1 MKYRQI
7 TLIIVLI
14 LVITGVIALF
24 TMPRSEDPH
33 ITVRQG
39 LVIAT
44 YPGADELQM
53 EKQVTNKI
61 EQYLFGFEEVR
72 KAKTKSE
79 TKEGLTVITAE
90 LNENVKDPK
99 KFWSTLQHGLNMNMP
114 GILPS
119 GVQGPI
125 VNSDFGDVVAQM
137 ITVSAPGR
145 SYADIEKYLDK
156 LEDGIKTIPE
166 VSKIKRYGG
175 QKQQIYI
182 IVEDEKLRQY
192 GFDFSTIANVLQ
204 TQNVTKSTGDITLS
218 ASNIPIFANSR
229 YQDETAIGNQIVY
242 SNPQGKVVR
251 LKDVARIERRYE
263 QLSSMI
269 KVGDNNVMMLTVEM
283 QPGNNIVGLGKELD
297 KKIEE
302 VKHGLPS
309 DVKVDIIV
317 NQPEVVKESV
327 SHFMVEFAIAI
338 ASVIIVVML
347 LLPLRI
353 ATISAIAAPVS
364 IAVTFGILN
373 MIGIEIHQVTLAAMI
388 IVLGM
393 VVDDA
398 IVIVDNY
405 IEKLDEGIPS
415 WTAAWQ
421 AATQLIVP
429 VFTATVA
436 IIFAFL
442 PLAFCLNGLAK
453 EFIQALPVAV
463 GVALFTSFLVA
474 ILLTPYLCF
483 FFLKKGLKHQVSE
496 RPPKKKMLDYL
507 QDGYNKAVEFCF
519 RWPKATLL
527 TGVLSIVLAMFLGT
541 KAQQELFPTSER
553 NQFNIEV
560 WMQNGTDIGE
570 TAKAMKKV
578 EDAIKGDKRVV
589 GTASFIG
596 TSSPRFQS
604 SYAPET
610 PRENFGQIFI
620 NTTSAEATEEMARE
634 YLGKFNNFLPNGY
647 VRVRQLSLKETP
659 APVEVRVIGDDLNDQ
674 KRVAAQVAGI
684 LEKTPGANWIRTD
697 YQDDYFGI
705 KANTKEDVASRLG
718 VTNSIIT
725 QTLGGEIKGYPV
737 STLWE
742 GDKPVDILLRLDIKN
757 RADFNELQNI
767 YVSTQYN
774 TKVPLKEVV
783 TLAPS
788 WHTGVI
794 AHRNGLRTLTVRSEA
809 QLGVKA
815 TAILAAAKPEIV
827 QLKLPDGIRIGYG
840 GEEESAG
847 ETQPAMGKSLMISL
861 ILIFLTLLFQFK
873 NIGKVL
879 IVLSTFPLSL
889 LGAMLG
895 LIITGNPMGFTA
907 FMGIISLM
915 GIVVRNGIILVDYA
929 DELILEHGYTVK
941 AAALASAKRR
951 MRPIFLTSSAAA
963 IGVVPMILGKSPL
976 WAPLGSVLAVGLIVS
991 MVMTLF
997 VVPVLYY
1004 KFIKTAIH
1012 PESAPQPDADDH
1024 IQYKPSHLILP
1035 ALLMVTAL
1043 FAQTASAQ
1051 TVSTQSTSTQTASAQ
1066 SAPPRNTLTLE
1077 QCKQLAIER
1086 NNNLKIARENIKVAQ
1101 SQKIQAD
1108 AGGKP
1113 TVDGS
1118 VTGFYFGKPL
1128 NSILPEYGVSPG
1140 IQVNQSIYSGG
1151 KVKLEK
1157 ASAEKEVEI
1166 QEEQKILTTSDVLLN
1181 TVKAYWQVV
1190 SASERIR
1197 LAEQSDL
1204 QLKAIYI
1211 DLNNQYTAGIT
1222 YKNDVLRAKVQQ
1234 NQNDL
1239 NLVKARNAL
1248 TLAKLNLAQ
1257 VTGLGDSV
1265 HFVIADSISDSFTPL
1280 QTDTALQQAI
1290 TSRSEIRILFK
1301 NIESGKIQK
1310 KILNADTK
1318 PSVSLGLNGIGAA
1331 GKQGINPGSNSNFLA
1346 TYYGTVSVNIPIFD
1360 WGKRKQK
1367 VQQQQ
1372 YRIAAQEYQLK
1383 ERQELISLE
1392 VQQAWL
1398 ELNQSAKRIELSGAS
1413 LEQAE
1418 ENLRLSNDRLK
1429 AGTIIGKDV
1438 LEAQTLWQQAY
1449 SDIIDAK
1456 VEYKVNEANYK
1467 KALGELK

>member
-1 MKYRQI
+1 MKKRKINVIEAAMKYRQI

-14 LVITGVIALF
+14 LVITGIIALF
-24 TMPRSEDPH
+24 TMPRSEDPR

-39 LVIAT
+39 LVIAA

-61 EQYLFGFEEVR
+61 EQYLFGFEEIR

-137 ITVSAPGR
+137 ITVAAPGR

-175 QKQQIYI
+175 QKQQIYV

-229 YQDETAIGNQIVY
+229 YQDEASIGNQIVY

-283 QPGNNIVGLGKELD
+283 QPGNNIVSLGKDLD

-302 VKHGLPS
+302 VKHNLPS

-353 ATISAIAAPVS
+353 AAISAIAAPVS
-364 IAVTFGILN
+364 IAITFGILN

-405 IEKLDEGIPS
+405 IEKLDEGVPN

-453 EFIQALPVAV
+453 EFIQALPIAVA
-463 GVALFTSFLVA
+463 VALFTSFLVA

-483 FFLKKGLKHQVSE
+483 FFLKKGLKHQINE

-527 TGVLSIVLAMFLGT
+527 TGFLSIVLAMFLGT
-541 KAQQELFPTSER
+541 KAQQELFPTAER

-560 WMQNGTDIGE
+560 WMQNGTDVGE
-570 TAKAMKKV
+570 TAKAVKKV
-578 EDAIKGDKRVV
+578 EDAIKDDKRVV

-596 TSSPRFQS
+596 TSSPRFHS
-604 SYAPET
+604 NYAPET

-647 VRVRQLSLKETP
+647 VRVRQLSLKESP
-659 APVEVRVIGDDLNDQ
+659 APVEVRVIGDDMNDQ
-674 KRVAAQVAGI
+674 KRVAEQVAGI
-684 LEKTPGANWIRTD
+684 LEKTRGTNWVRTD

-705 KANTKEDVASRLG
+705 KANIKEDVASRLG
-718 VTNSIIT
+718 VTNSVIT

-742 GDKPVDILLRLDIKN
+742 GDKPVDILLRLEIKN

-774 TKVPLKEVV
+774 TKVPLKEVA

-809 QLGVKA
+809 QMGVKA
-815 TAILAAAKPEIV
+815 TAILAAAKPEIAKL
-827 QLKLPDGIRIGYG
+827 QLPNGIRIGYG

-847 ETQPAMGKSLMISL
+847 ETQPAMGKSLMISVV
-861 ILIFLTLLFQFK
+861 LIFLTLLFQFK

-929 DELILEHGYTVK
+929 DELILEHNYTVK

-1004 KFIKTAIH
+1004 KFIKPAIH
-1012 PESAPQPDADDH
+1012 PESTPQPDADDH

-1035 ALLMVTAL
+1035 ALLIVVAF
-1043 FAQTASAQ
+1043 FAQP
-1051 TVSTQSTSTQTASAQ
+1051 ASAQ
-1066 SAPPRNTLTLE
+1066 SPSSRSVLTLE

-1118 VTGFYFGKPL
+1118 VSAFYFGKPL
-1128 NSILPEYGVSPG
+1128 NTILPEYGVSPG

-1157 ASAEKEVEI
+1157 ALATKQVEI
-1166 QEEQKILTTSDVLLN
+1166 QEEQQTLTTSDVLLN

-1190 SASERIR
+1190 SAGERIR
-1197 LAEQSDL
+1197 LAEQSGR
-1204 QLKAIYI
+1204 QLKALYT
-1211 DLNNQYTAGIT
+1211 DLNNQFTAGIT

-1239 NLVKARNAL
+1239 NLVRARDAL

-1257 VTGLGDSV
+1257 ITGLGDSV
-1265 HFVIADSISDSFTPL
+1265 NFLIADSVTGAFAPQS
-1280 QTDTALQQAI
+1280 TDTASQQVAA
-1290 TSRSEIRILFK
+1290 TGRSEIRILQR
-1301 NIESGKIQK
+1301 NIESGQIQK
-1310 KILNADTK
+1310 KMLIADSR
-1318 PSVSLGLNGIGAA
+1318 PSVSLGLNGIGAM

-1346 TYYGTVSVNIPIFD
+1346 TYYGMLSVNIPIFD

-1372 YRIAAQEYQLK
+1372 YRITAQEYQLK

-1398 ELNQSAKRIELSGAS
+1398 ELNQSAKRIELSSAS

-1429 AGTIIGKDV
+1429 AGTIVGKDV
-1438 LEAQTLWQQAY
+1438 LEAQTLWEQAF

-1456 VEYKVNEANYK
+1456 VEYRVNEANYQ

>member
-7 TLIIVLI
+7 TIIITLI
-14 LVITGVIALF
+14 LVITGIIALL

-39 LVIAT
+39 LVIAS
-44 YPGADELQM
+44 YPGADEIQM

-61 EQYLFGFEEVR
+61 EQYLFSFEEIR

-99 KFWSTLQHGLNMNMP
+99 KFWSTLQHGLNENMP
-114 GILPS
+114 GILPT
-119 GVQGPI
+119 GVRGPL

-175 QKQQIYI
+175 QKQQIY
-182 IVEDEKLRQY
+182 VTVADEKLRQY

-204 TQNVTKSTGDITLS
+204 VQNVTKSTGDITLS
-218 ASNIPIFANSR
+218 ASNIPIFADSR
-229 YQDETAIGNQIVY
+229 YSNEAAIGNQIIY
-242 SNPQGKVVR
+242 SNPDGKVVR
-251 LKDVARIERRYE
+251 LKDVATIERRYE
-263 QLSSMI
+263 ELSSMI

-283 QPGNNIVGLGKELD
+283 EPGNNIVSLGVELD

-302 VKHGLPS
+302 VKKTLPS
-309 DVKVDIIV
+309 DVRVNIIV
-317 NQPEVVKESV
+317 NQPEVVKERV
-327 SHFMVEFAIAI
+327 SHFMVEFGIAI

-353 ATISAIAAPVS
+353 AAISAIAAPVS
-364 IAVTFGILN
+364 VAITFGVLN

-405 IEKLDEGIPS
+405 IEKLDEGTPR

-421 AATQLIVP
+421 AATQLMVP
-429 VFTATVA
+429 VFTATAA

-442 PLAFCLNGLAK
+442 PLALFLNGLAK

-463 GVALFTSFLVA
+463 AVALFASFLVA
-474 ILLTPYLCF
+474 LLLTPYLCF
-483 FFLKKGLKHQVSE
+483 LFLKKGLKHPVSE
-496 RPPKKKMLDYL
+496 RPPRKKMLDHL

-527 TGVLSIVLAMFLGT
+527 AGLLSIVLAMFLGT
-541 KAQQELFPTSER
+541 KAQQELFPIAER
-553 NQFNIEV
+553 DQFNLEI
-560 WMQNGTDIGE
+560 WMQNGTDITE
-570 TAKAMKKV
+570 TEKVVKKV
-578 EDAIKGDKRVV
+578 EEAIKGDKRVV
-589 GTASFIG
+589 TTASFIG
-596 TSSPRFQS
+596 TSSPRFNS
-604 SYAPET
+604 NYAPET
-610 PRENFGQIFI
+610 PRENFAQIFI
-620 NTTSAEATEEMARE
+620 NTTSVEATDEMAKE
-634 YLGKFNNFLPNGY
+634 LLVKFNNFIPNGY
-647 VRVRQLSLKETP
+647 IRVRQLSLKETP
-659 APVEVRVIGDDLNDQ
+659 APVEVRVIGEDLNDQ
-674 KRVAAQVAGI
+674 KRVALQVAAI
-684 LEKTPGANWIRTD
+684 LEKAHGANWIRTD

-705 KANTKEDVASRLG
+705 KAVTKEDAASRLG

-742 GDKPVDILLRLDIKN
+742 GDKPVDILLRLDVKN

-774 TKVPLKEVV
+774 TKVPLKEVA
-783 TLAPS
+783 TLQPS

-815 TAILAAAKPEIV
+815 TAILAEVKPQIAALHLPE
-827 QLKLPDGIRIGYG
+827 GIRIGYG
-840 GEEESAG
+840 GEEESSG
-847 ETQPAMGKSLMISL
+847 ETQPAMGRSLMVSL
-861 ILIFLTLLFQFK
+861 VLIFLTLLFQFK
-873 NIGKVL
+873 NVGKVL

-929 DELILEHGYTVK
+929 DELIREHDYTVK

-1004 KFIKTAIH
+1004 KFIKPAKQLA
-1012 PESAPQPDADDH
+1012 SAPQPDADDH
-1024 IQYKPSHLILP
+1024 IQYKPAHAILP
-1035 ALLMVTAL
+1035 VLLVATAL
-1043 FAQTASAQ
+1043 FAHP
-1051 TVSTQSTSTQTASAQ
+1051 ASAQ
-1066 SAPPRNTLTLE
+1066 STPPKVLSLE
-1077 QCKQLAIER
+1077 QCRQLAIAR
-1086 NNNLKIARENIKVAQ
+1086 NNNLKIAQENINVAR
-1101 SQKIQAD
+1101 SQKLQAD

-1113 TVDGS
+1113 TVDAS

-1140 IQVNQSIYSGG
+1140 IQVNQTLYGGG
-1151 KVKLEK
+1151 KVKLQK
-1157 ASAEKEVEI
+1157 ASATKEVEI
-1166 QEEQKILTTSDVLLN
+1166 QEEQKVLTTSDVLLN
-1181 TVKAYWQVV
+1181 TIKAYWQVV
-1190 SASERIR
+1190 SANERIR
-1197 LAEQSDL
+1197 LAEQSGV
-1204 QLKAIYI
+1204 QLKAIYT

-1234 NQNDL
+1234 NDNEL
-1239 NLVKARNAL
+1239 SLVRARDAL

-1257 VTGLGDSV
+1257 ITGLGDSTD
-1265 HFVIADSISDSFTPL
+1265 FVIADSVTGSF
-1280 QTDTALQQAI
+1280 TALQAEPSLQQSADG
-1290 TSRSEIRILFK
+1290 RSEIRILQK
-1301 NIESGKIQK
+1301 TIESGKIQE
-1310 KILNADTK
+1310 KILKADRM
-1318 PSVSLGLNGIGAA
+1318 PSVSLGLNGVSAI

-1346 TYYGTVSVNIPIFD
+1346 TYYGMLSVNIPIFD

-1372 YRIAAQEYQLK
+1372 YQLAADEYRLK
-1383 ERQELISLE
+1383 ERQETISLE
-1392 VQQAWL
+1392 VRQAWL
-1398 ELNQSAKRIELSGAS
+1398 QLNQSAKRIELSGAS
-1413 LEQAE
+1413 LEQAV

-1467 KALGELK
+1467 KALGQL